1 MTTVTIEAQCE
12 CAERLLSLLDA
23 DLSIARD
30 SGAKET
36 TARIRQDIAELRA
49 IHTTLKW
56 LAADREGCAR
66 LLSSRYTGGQD
77 NG

>member
-1 MTTVTIEAQCE
+1 MTTVTIEAQCA

-30 SGAKET
+30 SGATE
-36 TARIRQDIAELRA
+36 ASSRIRQDMAGLHA

-56 LAADREGCAR
+56 LAADRDGCAR
-66 LLSSRYTGGQD
+66 LLSTRFPGGRE